1 MKKNLFYA
9 QSGGVTSIIN
19 CSAYGL
25 FKYFK
30 KNLPNS
36 NIFIGMN
43 GISGLSSDEVYD
55 LNLTQRPLNLLL
67 QSPGA
72 MFGSC
77 RQKLPELTEKDFYN
91 NLFEKFDKKS
101 IGYFFYNGG
110 NDSADTCL
118 KVHLAAKML
127 GYELS
132 AIAIPKTVD
141 NDLVITD
148 NCPGFGSV
156 AKYIATSC
164 KEASLDLKSMCKTST
179 KVFVFEVMGRN
190 SGWIAASSELANDK
204 KVNYVHKILLPEI
217 KFDQDNFLKG
227 VSDDIEKFGYSFIV
241 VSEGLRRMNGD
252 FFSESNEKDSFGHV
266 QLGGVAPKISSL
278 ITSELNSKCHWCVA
292 DYLQR
297 SARHISS
304 KTDIKQAI
312 EVGKKAAKIALNGF
326 SGFMPVI
333 KRLSDKPYMWK
344 VEKADLKLIAN
355 KEKKVPSKFIE
366 KSNFRINQLGKDYLK
381 PLIQGESFPEF
392 EDGLPRYEQLDLYLY
407 DKK

>member
-55 LNLTQRPLNLLL
+55 LNLTQKPLNLLL

-132 AIAIPKTVD
+132 AIAIPRTVD

-148 NCPGFGSV
+148 N
-156 AKYIATSC
+156 
-164 KEASLDLKSMCKTST
+164 
-179 KVFVFEVMGRN
+179 
-190 SGWIAASSELANDK
+190 
-204 KVNYVHKILLPEI
+204 
-217 KFDQDNFLKG
+217 
-227 VSDDIEKFGYSFIV
+227 
-241 VSEGLRRMNGD
+241 
-252 FFSESNEKDSFGHV
+252 
-266 QLGGVAPKISSL
+266 
-278 ITSELNSKCHWCVA
+278 
-292 DYLQR
+292 
-297 SARHISS
+297 
-304 KTDIKQAI
+304 
-312 EVGKKAAKIALNGF
+312 
-326 SGFMPVI
+326 
-333 KRLSDKPYMWK
+333 
-344 VEKADLKLIAN
+344 
-355 KEKKVPSKFIE
+355 
-366 KSNFRINQLGKDYLK
+366 
-381 PLIQGESFPEF
+381 
-392 EDGLPRYEQLDLYLY
+392 
-407 DKK
+407 